1 MNHPLDNIAWQTL
14 ADSQARFA
22 VGTGAVR
29 RYAPGFSP
37 IVGFA
42 EAEAPDFD
50 ALTPFCEPGEAVY
63 CIGWTGPVPAGW
75 DLLADATMHRMVWSA
90 PVPEQ
95 DPAPDASVLGP
106 ADADQAL
113 ALAALTRPGPFGPR
127 TLELG
132 DYFGYFER
140 GHLIGM
146 AGERMSRPGFRE
158 VSGVCTH
165 PGQQG
170 KGLARRLMLK
180 LVRRQLLRGETP
192 FLHVMCSNPLA
203 HGLYQRMGFS
213 DVGVAAVR
221 VLARLP

>member
-1 MNHPLDNIAWQTL
+1 MSSPSSLPIFLFPPKTSPPPLHRPAARTISPQCLL
-14 ADSQARFA
+14 ALDSWPPPDVAIEQPGPGRDEVAA
-22 VGTGAVR
+22 DDGATNEEVPINEGATDEGGTGKA
-29 RYAPGFSP
+29 AMDL
-37 IVGFA
+37 
-42 EAEAPDFD
+42 EAIM
-50 ALTPFCEPGEAVY
+50 ALA
-63 CIGWTGPVPAGW
+63 
-75 DLLADATMHRMVWSA
+75 ADR
-90 PVPEQ
+90 
-95 DPAPDASVLGP
+95 
-106 ADADQAL
+106 DQAL